1 MYKGQKSITRNTTC
15 GSLNLPVNLACQYCK
30 PTITKAL
37 SKGIVPKIIKKCN
50 EPFASKWSSH
60 RELNKVRLYHDIHD
74 YLGNVDIEGDFLV
87 NTRIYNNTEKNNNG
101 GKKILLL

>member
-37 SKGIVPKIIKKCN
+37 SKGIAPKKIRKCN
-50 EPFASKWSSH
+50 QPFALKWSSH
-60 RELNKVRLYHDIHD
+60 RELTKVRLYHDIHN
-74 YLGNVDIEGDFLV
+74 YLGSQ
-87 NTRIYNNTEKNNNG
+87 YNN
-101 GKKILLL
+101 L